1 MAGILRIFRRS
12 PQPESHAYQ
21 VTYNMGGHSYAR
33 VFDDEEALDDFL
45 TTGVGMDDTDL
56 GHLWDVLHAKG
67 NATLSDIEIA
77 ESEAVAMRMVE
88 EPSDL

>member
-12 PQPESHAYQ
+12 PKPDSTAYQ
-21 VTYNMGGHSYAR
+21 VTYNSGGHSYAR

-45 TTGVGMDDTDL
+45 TTGVGLDDTDL
-56 GHLWDVLHAKG
+56 SHVWDVLHAKG
-67 NATLSDIEIA
+67 NTTLTDIELA
-77 ESEAVAMRMVE
+77 EDEAVAMRMVQ